1 MNSVQES
8 IVYWIISHRNITCE
22 TIGTIFFLMINPGQ
36 IFIKFGIRY
45 AQCSPFVVVIVKCW
59 GYKEKKISNKIE
71 IFSKLSPFFYWIVEV
86 QKGPK
91 VRRSTNK
98 TSDRTTEHLDSK
110 RERLWKGQYII
121 RSRLLGFETLLPKR
135 QQDQPVICKTKI
147 TNIHAKITDQIHN
160 IIFRLM

>member
-1 MNSVQES
+1 M
-8 IVYWIISHRNITCE
+8 YWIISHRNITCK
-22 TIGTIFFLMINPGQ
+22 TIGTYFLLMINPGQ

-59 GYKEKKISNKIE
+59 GYKKKKISKKIE
-71 IFSKLSPFFYWIVEV
+71 FLANWGFFFYWIVEV

-91 VRRSTNK
+91 VRQSTNM
-98 TSDRTTEHLDSK
+98 TLGRTTEHLDSK

-135 QQDQPVICKTKI
+135 QQDQPVICETKI
-147 TNIHAKITDQIHN
+147 TNIHVKNKGSNT
-160 IIFRLM
+160 